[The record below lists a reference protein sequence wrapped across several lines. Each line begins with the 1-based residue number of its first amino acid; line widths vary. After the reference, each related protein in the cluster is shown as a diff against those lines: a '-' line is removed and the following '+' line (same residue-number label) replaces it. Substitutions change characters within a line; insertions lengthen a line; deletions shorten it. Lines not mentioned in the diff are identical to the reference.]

1 MFWTQCGMKWWIWC
15 RVHPTTSL
23 SAIKE
28 GGAGLRRKREN
39 IVKGAKVQE

>member
-1 MFWTQCGMKWWIWC
+1 MFLLQLCC
-15 RVHPTTSL
+15 V
-23 SAIKE
+23 KE